1 MKEMLSMCW
10 RLYSP
15 TAGVLWPLGGIPA
28 PLVSIQVR
36 GKKQQF
42 GGATRDPFKSLQ
54 RKLVRKQQRTH
65 AKVPL
70 VSKEREQLTRL
81 APVTISSVG
90 ISPHLHFTVCACAK

>member
-1 MKEMLSMCW
+1 MLFVVS

-15 TAGVLWPLGGIPA
+15 AAGLLWPLSRTPA
-28 PLVSIQVR
+28 PLVCIPVR

-54 RKLVRKQQRTH
+54 RKLVREQQRKH

-70 VSKEREQLTRL
+70 VSKEREQMTRL

-90 ISPHLHFTVCACAK
+90 I